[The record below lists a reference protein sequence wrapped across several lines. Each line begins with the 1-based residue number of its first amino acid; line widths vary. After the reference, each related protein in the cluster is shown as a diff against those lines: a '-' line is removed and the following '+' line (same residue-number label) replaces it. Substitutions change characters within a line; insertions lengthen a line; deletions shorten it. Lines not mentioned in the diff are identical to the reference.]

1 MVGKCIDM
9 QKTVIFQWILQFL
22 QKHYGPTDRRTDRP
36 TDRRTDK
43 PSYRDAIAA
52 SKKSI
57 EEKKNACLAQHHIFT
72 DRTSLHCGTLIRSP
86 LGWFQNANRL
96 WAVAIALGALVT
108 RSLILDLLHRSICI
122 ERDMINDNLG
132 EQFLWRSTLK
142 DFTEYRHW

>member
-57 EEKKNACLAQHHIFT
+57 EEKKKRLPGATSHIHGSNLF
-72 DRTSLHCGTLIRSP
+72 
-86 LGWFQNANRL
+86 AL
-96 WAVAIALGALVT
+96 WDT
-108 RSLILDLLHRSICI
+108 H
-122 ERDMINDNLG
+122 
-132 EQFLWRSTLK
+132 
-142 DFTEYRHW
+142 